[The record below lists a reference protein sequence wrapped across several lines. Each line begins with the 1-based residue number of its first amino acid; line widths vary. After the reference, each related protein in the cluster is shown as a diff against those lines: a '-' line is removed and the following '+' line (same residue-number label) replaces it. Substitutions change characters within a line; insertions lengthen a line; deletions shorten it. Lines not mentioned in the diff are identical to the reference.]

1 MNKKGIYKVI
11 IEERATIIK
20 EVVASSEEE
29 AQEMVE
35 NMVLDAHDVDR
46 EVDVIPLNY
55 NQEFI
60 EFLEANSLTDDVEN
74 WIITQDNI
82 YGEKVGPKSYA
93 IRTDRN
99 AFIES
104 SKNLPTEELVQMAQ
118 RRTQSTKENLYRLL
132 TEIFVEFKDNLII
145 DLEAIKDAEG
155 VVAEMDMDGTNW
167 YRIYDGLGNLGS
179 CDREEVKVINIR
191 KEAVMLEGYEGVIY
205 YISFE
210 NFIKAIK

>member
-1 MNKKGIYKVI
+1 MNKKGVYKVT
-11 IEERATIIK
+11 IEERTTIIK
-20 EVVASSEEE
+20 KVVASSKEE

-35 NMVLDAHDVDR
+35 NMILDAHDVDR
-46 EVDVIPLNY
+46 EVDVMPLNY

-60 EFLEANSLTDDVEN
+60 NFLETNGLAADVEN
-74 WIITQDNI
+74 WTITQDNI
-82 YGEKVGPKSYA
+82 YGEKIGPKSYA
-93 IRTDRN
+93 IRTDRS

-104 SKNLPTEELVQMAQ
+104 SKNLPTEELVQIAQ

-132 TEIFVEFKDNLII
+132 TEIFVESKNNLII

-155 VVAEMDMDGTNW
+155 VVTETDADGTIW

-179 CDREEVKVINIR
+179 CDKEEVKVINIKR
-191 KEAVMLEGYEGVIY
+191 DAVMLEGYEGVVY